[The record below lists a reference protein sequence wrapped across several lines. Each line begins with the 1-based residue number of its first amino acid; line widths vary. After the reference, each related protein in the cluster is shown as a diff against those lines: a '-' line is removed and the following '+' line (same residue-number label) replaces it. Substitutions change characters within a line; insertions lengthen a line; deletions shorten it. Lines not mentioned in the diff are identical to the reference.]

1 MIKVNSSQFNHIYNN
16 RIHFPY
22 SIALLAGYVKTQKNI
37 HKHFRFEKTFV
48 FRDNLDSNIEQ
59 CKDTDILLCSC
70 YVWNWQITTRFAK
83 EVKKINPECTIIF
96 GGPQIPNHIEDFFK
110 EYPFFD
116 IAVHG

>member
-83 EVKKINPECTIIF
+83 EVKKNKSRMYYNIWRTSNSKP
-96 GGPQIPNHIEDFFK
+96 HRRFFQK
-110 EYPFFD
+110 
-116 IAVHG
+116 ISIC